1 MTAGCPVNH
10 RLSKTPN
17 HPTLMDRI
25 LLAIE
30 QQELVPA
37 GCGVLVGVSGGP
49 DSMALLHLLHGL
61 DLFPLRVA
69 HLNHQLRPG
78 ACDADEAM
86 VRTFCQTHAID
97 FVSQSV
103 DVAVFASQYG
113 LGLEA
118 AGRACRHQ
126 FFADCVQQWLAK
138 RNDLKAVRIALA
150 HHLDDQAETI
160 LLHLG
165 RGCGLAGLSG
175 MAPGNGPFIRPL
187 LGIRRQEILDYLAS
201 HAVPYHLDHT
211 NDDPFTQRNRLR
223 QTLLPAW
230 QNILGFDPAAGLARM
245 ADLVREDE
253 SYLNEQARIAFRAL
267 SQSQASDSASMA
279 ASGLPSVHLDRMLFR
294 GQHPAI
300 QNRILRLCWRKVS
313 GQDRDIEWRHLKL
326 ARDLILEKRA
336 RGHLDW
342 PSGVVLDLS
351 EPIVRFSQ
359 TKDQPSDINS
369 LHKVAFVTRIQDDRL
384 L

>member
-1 MTAGCPVNH
+1 VNH
-10 RLSKTPN
+10 RPSKAPN

-30 QQELVPA
+30 QQALVPA

-49 DSMALLHLLHGL
+49 DSMALLHLLHQM

-78 ACDADEAM
+78 DCDADERL
-86 VRTFCQTHAID
+86 VRIYCQSHAID

-103 DVAVFASQYG
+103 DVAAFASQHG

-118 AGRACRHQ
+118 AGRLCRHQ
-126 FFADCVQQWLAK
+126 FFADCVQQWQIEQS
-138 RNDLKAVRIALA
+138 DLKAVRIALA

-165 RGCGLAGLSG
+165 RGCGLAGLTG

-201 HAVPYHLDHT
+201 QAVPFHLDPT
-211 NDDPFTQRNRLR
+211 NEDPFTLRNRLR
-223 QTLLPAW
+223 QTLLPIW
-230 QNILGFDPAAGLARM
+230 QDVLGFDPSAGLARM
-245 ADLVREDE
+245 SDLVREDE
-253 SYLNEQARIAFRAL
+253 SFLNEQARIAFQAL
-267 SQSQASDSASMA
+267 AQIQIPGSASIDDQ
-279 ASGLPSVHLDRMLFR
+279 GLTLVQLDRTLFHR
-294 GQHPAI
+294 QHPAI
-300 QNRILRLCWRKVS
+300 QHRVLRLCWREVS
-313 GQDRDIEWRHLKL
+313 GLDRDIEWRHLKL
-326 ARDLILEKRA
+326 ARDLILEKRP

-342 PSGVVLDLS
+342 PSGVVMDLS
-351 EPIVRFSQ
+351 GPIVRFSQ
-359 TKDQPSDINS
+359 TKKRSSDINS
-369 LHKVAFVTRIQDDRL
+369 LHKVAFETRIQDDRL

>member
-1 MTAGCPVNH
+1 MNH
-10 RLSKTPN
+10 RHSKIPN
-17 HPTLMDRI
+17 HPTLKDRV

-30 QQELVPA
+30 QQALVPA

-49 DSMALLHLLHGL
+49 DSMALLHLLRRINR
-61 DLFPLRVA
+61 FPLRVA

-78 ACDADEAM
+78 DCDADELLI
-86 VRTFCQTHAID
+86 RTYCQTHDID
-97 FVSQSV
+97 FVMQTV
-103 DVAVFASQYG
+103 DVAAFARANN

-118 AGRACRHQ
+118 AGRVCRHQ
-126 FFADCVQQWLAK
+126 FFASCVQQWLTEQS
-138 RNDLKAVRIALA
+138 DLTAVRIALA

-187 LGIRRQEILDYLAS
+187 LGIRRQEILAYLAS
-201 HAVPYHLDHT
+201 HAVPYRLDRS

-230 QNILGFDPAAGLARM
+230 QGILGFDPAVGLARM
-245 ADLVREDE
+245 SDLVREDE
-253 SYLNEQARIAFRAL
+253 SFLDEQARITFLAL
-267 SQSQASDSASMA
+267 SQDQACASEPSPA
-279 ASGLPSVHLDRMLFR
+279 GGLPSVHLDRTLFR

-300 QNRILRLCWRKVS
+300 QNRVLRLCWRKVS

-326 ARDLILEKRA
+326 ARDLILENRG

-342 PSGVVLDLS
+342 PSGVVMDLS
-351 EPIVRFSQ
+351 RSTVRFSQ
-359 TKDQPSDINS
+359 TKKLPSDINY
-369 LHKVAFVTRIQDDRL
+369 LHKVAFETRILR
-384 L
+384 